1 MAKARKKARKPA
13 KRSAKKRKTAAKSK
27 ARRPAKAKSKAKS
40 KTKRAKAPKE
50 SFVEAVAGGVSEA
63 AALRSR
69 LVGHN
74 TFED

>member
-1 MAKARKKARKPA
+1 MAKGRKKARKPA
-13 KRSAKKRKTAAKSK
+13 KRSAKKRKTAVKSK
-27 ARRPAKAKSKAKS
+27 ARRSAKAKSRAKR
-40 KTKRAKAPKE
+40 KRAKAPKE